1 MKRSNSIR
9 ESRPQKFKNTKKTES
24 TLSNVIHTG
33 QIKKSSKIFT
43 FSKHKLLVTP
53 GETILVET
61 KQKLCYKTL
70 RNK

>member
-1 MKRSNSIR
+1 MK
-9 ESRPQKFKNTKKTES
+9 KAES